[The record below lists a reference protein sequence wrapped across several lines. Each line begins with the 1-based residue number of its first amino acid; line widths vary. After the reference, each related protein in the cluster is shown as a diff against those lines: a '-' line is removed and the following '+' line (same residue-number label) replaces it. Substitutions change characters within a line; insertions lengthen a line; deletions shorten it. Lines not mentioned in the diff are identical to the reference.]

1 MVSIYKIP
9 SNKILVFGSSRTDV
23 GYGNIENLINL
34 GLPGG
39 SINEALAL
47 ISFTKNKNQKIL
59 LLEKE
64 RLLNDYQEPKGLGK
78 RYVLCSFEALL

>member
-59 LLEKE
+59 LLEKK
-64 RLLNDYQEPKGLGK
+64 D
-78 RYVLCSFEALL
+78 C